1 MAAPLRVLLRKM
13 GELRRNSRLT
23 RAAFE
28 AVKLGKFREL
38 VRYANERSPYYR
50 QLIEERRIDLERC
63 APADFPPLTKSI
75 LMANFDRIV
84 TDRRVRK
91 AGIAEFLTRSRDPND
106 LFLDQYRVIHTS
118 GSSGEVGYFV
128 YSKEDWARGLARGM
142 RPRSSRGPRPR
153 KRHRGRVR
161 IAYYGAIGGHF
172 AGVTMIRAATRGIA
186 RLFLDVRFHEVNDPL
201 PPILVELNEFQPDIV
216 TGYTGALTIL
226 AAKQREGALQIAP
239 ILIGTAGESMS
250 ATDKKTLEEAFGCPV
265 TNGYG
270 SSEHLMMG
278 YTVPGGTSMV
288 LLDDD
293 VIYEM
298 FEDHTLT
305 TNLFNFTVPLIR
317 YRMADILRPVAKK
330 TDPSSPYLEIESLV
344 GRTEFMPRF
353 RSEDGSD
360 DFISPHT
367 INEIFVA
374 GVRRFQLQ
382 VTGPASFRFLVCL
395 DAQLRGEQRGEVLA
409 GVKERLREILA
420 QKKMSN
426 VTFDVSVVED
436 IPVNPRTRKF
446 QLIVD
451 ATTRGAATSDEV
463 ALGH

>member
-1 MAAPLRVLLRKM
+1 MAGPLRTLLKKL
-13 GELRRNSRLT
+13 GELRRNARLSRE
-23 RAAFE
+23 AFE
-28 AVKLGKFREL
+28 TLKLAKFREL

-50 QLIEERRIDLERC
+50 QLIAERRIDPDRC
-63 APADFPPLTKSI
+63 TPGDFPPLTKSI
-75 LMANFDRIV
+75 LMANFDALV
-84 TDRRVRK
+84 TDRSVTK
-91 AGIAEFLTRSRDPND
+91 AGIAQFLTRSRDPSD
-106 LFLDQYRVIHTS
+106 LFLDRFRVIHTS

-142 RPRSSRGPRPR
+142 RPRSSREPRIR
-153 KRHRGRVR
+153 KQHRGRMR
-161 IAYYGAIGGHF
+161 IAYYGAVGGHF
-172 AGVTMIRAATRGIA
+172 AGVTMTRAVTRGIM
-186 RLFLDVRFHEVNDPL
+186 RLFLKVQFHEVNDPL
-201 PPILVELNEFQPDIV
+201 PPTLARLNEFQPDIV
-216 TGYTGALTIL
+216 AGYTGALTIL
-226 AAKQREGALQIAP
+226 AAKQREGALRIAP

-250 ATDKKTLEEAFGCPV
+250 ETDKKTLEEAFRCPV

-278 YTVPGGTSMV
+278 YRVPGGSTMV

-293 VIYEM
+293 VIYEP

-317 YRMADILRPVAKK
+317 YRMADILRPAAKK
-330 TDPSSPYLEIESLV
+330 TDPASPYLEIESLV

-353 RSEDGSD
+353 KNEDGGD

-374 GVRRFQLQ
+374 GITRFQLQ
-382 VTGPASFRFLVCL
+382 VTGPASFRFLVCM
-395 DAQLRGEQRGEVLA
+395 DAQLSVERRAEALV
-409 GVKERLREILA
+409 GVNARLREILA
-420 QKKMSN
+420 QKRMGN
-426 VTFDVSVVED
+426 VAFDVNVVDD

-451 ATTRGAATSDEV
+451 AATPAVST
-463 ALGH
+463 GTSR